1 MLYIIS
7 YVCGEGQI
15 THLFFPGRVG
25 RGYGPDWTLAV
36 VSPTPRRQDLVSRL
50 VGKIDKILVEMG
62 LGGSVWVDIEGIR
75 SHMGYKGSGIPKRDL
90 VCYNISKYFWT
101 VGLDKCRA
109 KNSKNI
115 KSLEVA
121 YGYQKA

>member
-1 MLYIIS
+1 M
-7 YVCGEGQI
+7 
-15 THLFFPGRVG
+15 
-25 RGYGPDWTLAV
+25 
-36 VSPTPRRQDLVSRL
+36 VSRL

-75 SHMGYKGSGIPKRDL
+75 IHMGYKGSEIPGRDL
-90 VCYNISKYFWT
+90 VCYNILEYLLELGFGKL
-101 VGLDKCRA
+101 GKCRA

-115 KSLEVA
+115 KSLEVV